1 MLAIL
6 INKYGQNKNK
16 RKSFVLSFDDYNKN
30 IEKLI
35 DFPFQENHASIFGTC
50 YYP

>member
-16 RKSFVLSFDDYNKN
+16 GKPFVLSFDGYNKN

-35 DFPFQENHASIFGTC
+35 DFPFQENYSSIFGTC